1 MTTSAMQLMLAIAF
15 ILIVASVTFGALH
28 ALLAAD
34 LESQ

>member
-1 MTTSAMQLMLAIAF
+1 MITTSMQLTLAIAF
-15 ILIVASVTFGALH
+15 VLVVASITFGALH